1 MVTLEVLKA
10 VLQDVCV
17 VDSLNGIEDD
27 LILSSSFDTS
37 FGMDSLDFQDVI
49 SKMEELTGKD
59 APCNVSVTD
68 TVASFLEKWNR

>member
-10 VLQDVCV
+10 VLRDVCAIG
-17 VDSLNGIEDD
+17 SLDGIEDD
-27 LILSSSFDTS
+27 LILSSSFDIN

-49 SKMEELTGKD
+49 SKVEELTGKD

-68 TVASFLEKWNR
+68 TVATFLEKWR